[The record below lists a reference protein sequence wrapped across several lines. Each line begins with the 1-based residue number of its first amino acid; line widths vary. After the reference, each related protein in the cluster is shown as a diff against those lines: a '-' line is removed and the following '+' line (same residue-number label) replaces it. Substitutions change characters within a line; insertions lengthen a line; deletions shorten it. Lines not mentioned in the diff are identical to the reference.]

1 MCEHLARIKKALS
14 RAKTLPTGRAKNG
27 TRGLFWAFSHDVTS
41 VILVTLNKE
50 TAAKMVFQT
59 ISMGFEPFSY
69 AKTFFCSNKF
79 A

>member
-1 MCEHLARIKKALS
+1 MCEHLALIKKHFPVPKRYL
-14 RAKTLPTGRAKNG
+14 RDGAKNG